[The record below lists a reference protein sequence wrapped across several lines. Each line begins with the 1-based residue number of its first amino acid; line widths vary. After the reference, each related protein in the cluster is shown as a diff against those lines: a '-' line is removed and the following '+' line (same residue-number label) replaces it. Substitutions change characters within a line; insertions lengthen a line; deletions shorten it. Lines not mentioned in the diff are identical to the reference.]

1 MSQCGHTLKRVVVS
15 MMLLIISTVL
25 WSSMGASVAYAL
37 PCGVNCENTTN
48 SPSVSLTLNG
58 SDQTVSYTMTF
69 SLNNINALGWNVTI
83 TSRQFA
89 TGTTPAH
96 TLATTASSITGVTA
110 VCSPGQVCTSLPHNA
125 VTYPIVVP
133 ADNPA
138 PNPVKFYNAQNLSGI
153 GTFDLST
160 TITVTVPANAY
171 AGTYTST
178 LTLAYVSGP

>member
-1 MSQCGHTLKRVVVS
+1 MYQCVHTVRRVVAYMV
-15 MMLLIISTVL
+15 LLVISTAL

-69 SLNNINALGWNVTI
+69 SLNNINTFGWNVTI
-83 TSRQFA
+83 TSTQFA
-89 TGTTPAH
+89 TGATPVH

-110 VCSPGQVCTSLPHNA
+110 VCSPGQVCTSLPQNV
-125 VTYPIVVP
+125 VTYPVAVP

-138 PNPVKFYNAQNLSGI
+138 PGPVKFYDAQNLSGV
-153 GTFDLST
+153 GTFDIST
-160 TITVTVPANAY
+160 TIVVTVPANAY